1 LKEAAPQA
9 TPRTIKKVLR
19 AIGYLSDPL
28 TTAQIAKSTGIN
40 QTRLEP
46 IIRDLFDSQLIDWD
60 LDWPETKHRRG
71 RPRQS
76 KPSPSAE
83 AKHLAAYLDDLRQTM
98 EQTKTRR
105 PANSWKEFERGM
117 QRPLFQLEKE
127 IRPPFYRTERG
138 QEWLNLYDKHPNWKK
153 RLQRIQDAHRLS
165 RRPKYEPPGSKKTP
179 NQLFEEWLEQTFFP
193 D

>member
-1 LKEAAPQA
+1 MKEAAPQA

-76 KPSPSAE
+76 KPSPSE
-83 AKHLAAYLDDLRQTM
+83 ETKHLAAYLDDLRQTM
-98 EQTKTRR
+98 RQTKRRR
-105 PANSWKEFERGM
+105 PADLSHKEVLADKRNAVSLGERGCEGIGGM
-117 QRPLFQLEKE
+117 KGAKDVGLSLNCPLISLPRK
-127 IRPPFYRTERG
+127 RG
-138 QEWLNLYDKHPNWKK
+138 G
-153 RLQRIQDAHRLS
+153 R
-165 RRPKYEPPGSKKTP
+165 
-179 NQLFEEWLEQTFFP
+179 
-193 D
+193 